1 MNLAYLAVCPLL
13 VTAGGRPPGQ
23 WHGAQ
28 WESREM
34 TDIAQHDFGGRL
46 RPQSC
51 EPTSWETLVGLSNDR
66 LAFVYQRLSKHEQV
80 KRHIWS
86 QEAQDALA
94 DLARKITVP
103 HKVDF
108 MALSSYGASTESTGE
123 VRIIM
128 DLREPVVGMHV
139 LIVEDI
145 IDTGN
150 TVHYLQRLLKGRQPA
165 SLKTCAL
172 VKKKR
177 NTIEV
182 PVDYLGFTIPNVW
195 VVGYGLDYAD
205 TYRTLPYIAELK
217 KEVYQRG

>member
-1 MNLAYLAVCPLL
+1 MNYPAQDLERILL
-13 VTAGGRPPGQ
+13 
-23 WHGAQ
+23 
-28 WESREM
+28 
-34 TDIAQHDFGGRL
+34 
-46 RPQSC
+46 
-51 EPTSWETLVGLSNDR
+51 
-66 LAFVYQRLSKHEQV
+66 
-80 KRHIWS
+80 S
-86 QEAQDALA
+86 QEEIELRVESLAKEISDDYADITNLYLIGILKGAFIFLA
-94 DLARKITVP
+94 DLARHITVP

-128 DLREPVVGMHV
+128 DLREPVEGMHV

-150 TVHYLQRLLKGRQPA
+150 TVHYLQRLLEGRQPA
-165 SLKTCAL
+165 SLRTCAL
-172 VKKKR
+172 VKKQR
-177 NTIEV
+177 NAIDV

-217 KEVYQRG
+217 KEVYQSK

>member
-1 MNLAYLAVCPLL
+1 MENGFLEGENILNYPADDLERVLL
-13 VTAGGRPPGQ
+13 SKEGI
-23 WHGAQ
+23 
-28 WESREM
+28 ESRVESLARQISEDYADA
-34 TDIAQHDFGGRL
+34 TNL
-46 RPQSC
+46 Y
-51 EPTSWETLVGLSNDR
+51 LVGILKG
-66 LAFVYQRLSKHEQV
+66 AF
-80 KRHIWS
+80 IF
-86 QEAQDALA
+86 LA

-108 MALSSYGASTESTGE
+108 MALSSYGSSTESTGE

-177 NTIEV
+177 NSIEV
-182 PVDYLGFTIPNVW
+182 SVDYLGFTIPNVW

-217 KEVYQRG
+217 KEIYQSG

>member
-1 MNLAYLAVCPLL
+1 MLNYPANDLERILLSEEEIKVRVESLAKQISKDYTDTPNLY
-13 VTAGGRPPGQ
+13 
-23 WHGAQ
+23 
-28 WESREM
+28 
-34 TDIAQHDFGGRL
+34 
-46 RPQSC
+46 
-51 EPTSWETLVGLSNDR
+51 LVGILKG
-66 LAFVYQRLSKHEQV
+66 AF
-80 KRHIWS
+80 IF
-86 QEAQDALA
+86 LA
-94 DLARKITVP
+94 DLARHITVP

-108 MALSSYGASTESTGE
+108 MALSSYGATTESTGE
-123 VRIIM
+123 VRIIL
-128 DLREPVVGMHV
+128 DLRQPVERMHI

-172 VKKKR
+172 IKKQR
-177 NTIEV
+177 NSIEV

-217 KEVYQRG
+217 KEIYQPR